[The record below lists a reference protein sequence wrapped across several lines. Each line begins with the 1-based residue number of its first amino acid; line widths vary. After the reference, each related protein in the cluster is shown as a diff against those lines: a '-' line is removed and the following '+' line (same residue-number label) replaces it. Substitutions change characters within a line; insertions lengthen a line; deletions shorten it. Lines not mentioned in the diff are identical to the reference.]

1 MSAETAHATE
11 IVNDLESLCASAAA
25 GCAVDPVVAQR
36 VHERAEEALREL
48 RDKEPTNIAVE
59 LIREARNQ

>member
-36 VHERAEEALREL
+36 VHERTEEAL